1 MPQEMPEKNTQK
13 DLEKAVQ
20 ELNRDSRKGQTS
32 FLRSAGAFLFEL
44 LKVLV
49 ISLVIIL
56 PIRYYVIQ
64 PFYVVGASME
74 PNLHDYQ
81 YIVIDEISYR
91 FRDVDRGEI
100 VVLKNVDNQR
110 QYLIKRV
117 IGLPGEQVEIT
128 PAGDVVVTNT
138 AFPDGNILSEKYL
151 GPTIETNGANSWQ
164 LKDNEY
170 FVMGDNRSASLD
182 SRIFGPVTQE
192 NIVGRAWIRAWPLK
206 QLTHFTPPNY

>member
-1 MPQEMPEKNTQK
+1 MLNDSTENNAQK
-13 DLEKAVQ
+13 ELKQAVQ
-20 ELNRDSRKGQTS
+20 ELNRGAATSKPS
-32 FLRSAGAFLFEL
+32 FLRSAGVFVFEL

-56 PIRYYVIQ
+56 PVRYYVIQ

-91 FRDVDRGEI
+91 FRDVARGEI

-128 PAGDVVVTNT
+128 PAGNVVITNT
-138 AFPDGNILSEKYL
+138 AFPDGLILTEEYL
-151 GPTIETNGANSWQ
+151 GQEIETHGVNSWQ
-164 LKDNEY
+164 LKDHEY
-170 FVMGDNRSASLD
+170 FAMGDNRSASLD
-182 SRIFGPVTQE
+182 SRIFGPITQE
-192 NIVGRAWIRAWPLK
+192 NIVGRAWVRAWPLK
-206 QLTHFTPPNY
+206 QMTHFTPPTY